1 MSLAL
6 AIQIKNLERK
16 LGNYAKK
23 EIPRAGAS
31 ALNRMTSKVSTNVTR
46 TVSREVKVPTGILK
60 KQVFTSRATTKSL
73 RAYVKS
79 YLRPIAA
86 ARLLSFSV
94 LTKNRTRGTNKRGVR
109 VAGQQFDGAFINVGM
124 SSGRG
129 SGKFSKFYILRRLQ
143 KERYPLE
150 QITIK
155 IDQSLFDNQL
165 PIAKRFMRQDFQRE
179 LIRQLTY
186 RLSKYAK

>member
-1 MSLAL
+1 MAQPLAK
-6 AIQIKNLERK
+6 QIKSLERK
-16 LGNYAKK
+16 LKDYSEK
-23 EIPRAGAS
+23 ELPRASAS
-31 ALNRMTSKVSTNVTR
+31 ALNKITGKVKTHLVR
-46 TVSREVKVPTGILK
+46 TVSKDVKVPTKILN

-86 ARLLSFSV
+86 ARLLPFNMLV
-94 LTKNRTRGTNKRGVR
+94 KNRTRGTNRRGVR

-129 SGKFSKFYILRRLQ
+129 TGKYSKFYILRRLG

-155 IDQSLFDNQL
+155 IDETVMNNQL
-165 PIAKRFMRQDFQRE
+165 PIAQRFMREDFQRE

-186 RLSKYAK
+186 RISKYAK

>member
-1 MSLAL
+1 MAQPLAK
-6 AIQIKNLERK
+6 QIKSLERQ
-16 LGNYAKK
+16 LREHSEK

-31 ALNRMTSKVSTNVTR
+31 ALNKTTGKVKTHLVRTISKD
-46 TVSREVKVPTGILK
+46 VKVPTKILN

-86 ARLLSFSV
+86 ARLLPFNTLV
-94 LTKNRTRGTNKRGVR
+94 KNRARGTNRRGVR

-129 SGKFSKFYILRRLQ
+129 SGKYSKFYILRRQ
-143 KERYPLE
+143 GKERYPLE

-155 IDQSLFDNQL
+155 IDETVMNNQL
-165 PIAKRFMRQDFQRE
+165 PIAQRFMREDFQRE

-186 RLSKYAK
+186 RISKYAK

>member
-1 MSLAL
+1 MAQPLAK
-6 AIQIKNLERK
+6 QIKGLERQ
-16 LGNYAKK
+16 LRAHSEK

-31 ALNRMTSKVSTNVTR
+31 ALNKTTGKVRTHLMRTISKD
-46 TVSREVKVPTGILK
+46 VKVPTKILN

-86 ARLLSFSV
+86 ARLLPFNTLV
-94 LTKNRTRGTNKRGVR
+94 KNRTRGTNRKGVR
-109 VAGQQFDGAFINVGM
+109 VAGQQFDGAFINVGL

-129 SGKFSKFYILRRLQ
+129 TGKYSKFYILRRIA

-155 IDQSLFDNQL
+155 IDETLMNNQL
-165 PIAKRFMRQDFQRE
+165 PIAQRFMRDDFQRE
-179 LIRQLTY
+179 LIRQLTF
-186 RLSKYAK
+186 RISKYAK